1 MRIAIVAAGGVG
13 GYFGGRLAAS
23 GHDVSFIARGPHLDR
38 IRQDG
43 LRIESPLGDL
53 HLRQVAATDDATD
66 IGPVDVVLFAVKL
79 WDTEG
84 AAEACHPLIGA
95 ETVVITLQ
103 NGVSSMDML
112 SVRLG
117 AGHVAGGVAHIA
129 ASIAEPGLIRHG
141 GTLARLIVG
150 ERDGERSSRLSRFA
164 VACGE
169 ARIDCTLTAN
179 IEGAIWEKFIFLS
192 AFSGLTSLCRQAI
205 GPIMEDKDAQALFE
219 GAIHEATAV
228 ARARGIGLSPETE
241 NEILVFANG
250 LPPDMTS
257 SMLRDLQAG
266 RRLELPWLS
275 GEVVRLGRE
284 YVIPTPVHSAVYGG
298 LKLHA
303 G

>member
-1 MRIAIVAAGGVG
+1 MRIAVMAAGGVG
-13 GYFGGRLAAS
+13 GYFGGRLAAA
-23 GHDVSFIARGPHLDR
+23 GHDVSFIARGSHLEH

-53 HLRQVAATDDATD
+53 KLREATATDDAVE
-66 IGPVDVVLFAVKL
+66 IGSVDVVLFAVKL

-84 AAEACHPLIGA
+84 AAEACRPLVDA
-95 ETVVITLQ
+95 DTMVVTFQ
-103 NGVSSMDML
+103 NGVSSMDIL
-112 SVRLG
+112 SERLG

-164 VACGE
+164 AACEE
-169 ARIDCTLTAN
+169 AGIDCTLAAN

-205 GPIMEDKDAQALFE
+205 GPIREDVDTRTLFE
-219 GAIHEATAV
+219 GAVYEAAAV
-228 ARARGIGLSPETE
+228 ARAYGIDLSPEAE
-241 NEILVFANG
+241 NEILAFASG

-284 YVIPTPVHSAVYGG
+284 YGIPTPVHSAVYGG
-298 LKLHA
+298 LKFHA